1 MWTEEHQR
9 ANSEIQLTHD
19 AKKDVR
25 SARPPLWRVGGKKK
39 KRKKSQHLECNNL

>member
-25 SARPPLWRVGGKKK
+25 SARPPLWGVGGKKK
-39 KRKKSQHLECNNL
+39 KIPALGV